1 MIAQDKWIKYENGRF
16 VGAPQTLK
24 GTTGVWAHVVYLN
37 TPTIVNKTETRI
49 KDPDYDICYIRY
61 LPQN

>member
-24 GTTGVWAHVVYLN
+24 GTTGVWARVVYLN
-37 TPTIVNKTETRI
+37 TPSITNTVQTRI
-49 KDPDYDICYIRY
+49 KRSR
-61 LPQN
+61 L